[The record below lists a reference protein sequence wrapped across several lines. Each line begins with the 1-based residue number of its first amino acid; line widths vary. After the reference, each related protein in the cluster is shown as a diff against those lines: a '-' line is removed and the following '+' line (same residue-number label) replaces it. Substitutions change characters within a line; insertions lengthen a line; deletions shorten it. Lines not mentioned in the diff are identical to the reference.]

1 MNCPKCSAEIAADE
15 AAFCPEC
22 GTKLAGTAPGP
33 PQSEL
38 ERGRGGQEGPAVA
51 RPRRVPVVAPTPEP
65 AEAPSPD
72 APETPAP
79 PARAGSVP
87 CGTSCPVR
95 LEVNAAKL
103 YVEGKSG
110 VIEMRLVNSGAGSLD
125 RVTVE
130 VRSDHVARYGRH
142 EVKGLAADATSRRLQ
157 SELALP
163 PGSAGETLVGFGVTL
178 ERTGRVEGDR
188 GRAAYRGEESI
199 LVLPPEASPQ
209 SFVVNVEGAKIE
221 GERTA
226 MGAYINAPV
235 NLREAVEA
243 GRIRTATDL
252 LRESAAIAPAWRAV
266 DLYLD
271 ETRTKALGR
280 AAAGAKTV
288 ARRSRQG
295 PASTKLRL
303 DIAAGTSGS
312 ARAAPTGA
320 GGPGARRVIVVSR
333 REVTFGR
340 SRRGS
345 DICLLVLP
353 LTRETTRISKEI
365 SGRFD
370 ARTGVGSSHM
380 TLRLAHSG
388 AALVDQ
394 SRNGTFVGGERLSPD
409 APGTLARLSKVG
421 LAGVLDLEA
430 RVLSPGDEFDPAGY
444 VVHARGGLFEDAL
457 GSHVAAVSI
466 ERVDNLPEES
476 YLVIYAGACIGSSR
490 EAAVVLADSGLAPRH
505 LLVLQ
510 LGDGFYVENVSGRAD
525 GLRLNGSALAPDTIE
540 PIWPGDRIEAGAVT
554 IDVGEFEQLRPEG

>member
-1 MNCPKCSAEIAADE
+1 
-15 AAFCPEC
+15 
-22 GTKLAGTAPGP
+22 
-33 PQSEL
+33 
-38 ERGRGGQEGPAVA
+38 
-51 RPRRVPVVAPTPEP
+51 
-65 AEAPSPD
+65 
-72 APETPAP
+72 
-79 PARAGSVP
+79 
-87 CGTSCPVR
+87 
-95 LEVNAAKL
+95 VNAAKL

-110 VIEMRLVNSGAGSLD
+110 VIEMRLVNSGAGPLD
-125 RVTVE
+125 RATVE
-130 VRSDHVARYGRH
+130 VRSGRVSRYGRH

-163 PGSAGETLVGFGVTL
+163 PGAAGETLVGFSVTL
-178 ERTGRVEGDR
+178 ERAKGIEGDR

-226 MGAYINAPV
+226 MGAYISAPV

-271 ETRTKALGR
+271 EVKTDALGR
-280 AAAGAKTV
+280 FEAGAKRV
-288 ARRSRQG
+288 PRRSPPG

-303 DIAAGTSGS
+303 DIAV
-312 ARAAPTGA
+312 
-320 GGPGARRVIVVSR
+320 GPDARRVIVVSK

-353 LTRETTRISKEI
+353 LTRETTRVSKEI

-370 ARTGVGSSHM
+370 ARTGAGSSHM

-388 AALVDQ
+388 AALLDQ

-409 APGTLARLSKVG
+409 APTTLARLSKVS
-421 LAGVLDLEA
+421 LAEVLDLEA

-444 VVHARGGLFEDAL
+444 VVHARGGMFEDAL

-466 ERVDNLPEES
+466 ERVENLPEES

-490 EAAVVLADSGLAPRH
+490 EAAVALPGSGLAPRH
-505 LLVLQ
+505 LLVLH

-525 GLRLNGSALAPDTIE
+525 GARLNGTMLAPDTIE
-540 PIWPGDRIEAGAVT
+540 PIRPGDRIESGTVT
-554 IDVGEFEQLRPEG
+554 IEVGEFEQLRPEG